1 MDWTI
6 IILLFLAG
14 VAGGIVNALAG
25 GATLITFPAM
35 LAAGLPPVI
44 ANASNAVAIAPGHL
58 MAGFADREKLP
69 RMDLQ
74 MLGLL
79 GISVLG
85 GVAGAML
92 LLALPDRLFV
102 LPVPALI
109 GFATALFAVA
119 PRIGN
124 WAEARRRGGATPS
137 SGRGMI
143 VLAAASVYGGFFGAG
158 LGVMLTAVLSLAEP
172 NDIRKV
178 KVLKNVLASCVSLA
192 AIVIFIAQGGMVHW
206 PPTLL
211 MLAGALIGGYAGG
224 ALVRVLPAGVVR
236 WFVIVSG
243 TIMTV
248 VYARKYWF

>member
-14 VAGGIVNALAG
+14 LSGGIVNALAG

-58 MAGFADREKLP
+58 MAGFADREKMP
-69 RMDLQ
+69 PMD
-74 MLGLL
+74 GRIIALL
-79 GISVLG
+79 CASMSGGII
-85 GVAGAML
+85 GALL

-109 GFATALFAVA
+109 GFATALFAFA
-119 PRIGN
+119 PRIGQ
-124 WAEARRRGGATPS
+124 WADGRRGGEEP
-137 SGRGMI
+137 SGRRDI
-143 VLAAASVYGGFFGAG
+143 VVVAAASVYGGFFGAG
-158 LGVMLTAVLSLAEP
+158 LGVMLTAVLSLTEP

-192 AIVIFIAQGGMVHW
+192 AIAIFIAQGMVQW
-206 PPTLL
+206 PQTLL

-224 ALVRVLPAGVVR
+224 ALVRVLPADVVR
-236 WFVIVSG
+236 WFVIVAG
-243 TIMTV
+243 AIMTV
-248 VYARKYWF
+248 VYAQRYWF

>member
-69 RMDLQ
+69 RMDPR

-85 GVAGAML
+85 GVAGALL

-119 PRIGN
+119 PRIGK
-124 WAEARRRGGATPS
+124 WADARRGGATPS
-137 SGRGMI
+137 SSRGMI
-143 VLAAASVYGGFFGAG
+143 VLAVASIYGGFFGAG

-172 NDIRKV
+172 NDLRKV

-192 AIVIFIAQGGMVHW
+192 AIVIFIAQGMVRW

-243 TIMTV
+243 AIMTV

>member
-14 VAGGIVNALAG
+14 LLGGIVNALAG

-35 LAAGLPPVI
+35 LAAGLPPVV

-58 MAGFADREKLP
+58 VAGFADREKMP
-69 RMDLQ
+69 PMEGRIIA
-74 MLGLL
+74 LL
-79 GISVLG
+79 CASICG
-85 GVAGAML
+85 GVVGALL

-109 GFATALFAVA
+109 GFATALFAFA
-119 PRIGN
+119 PRIGH
-124 WAEARRRGGATPS
+124 WAETRRGAERT
-137 SGRGMI
+137 SGRRSI
-143 VLAAASVYGGFFGAG
+143 VVVAAASIYGGFFGAG
-158 LGVMLTAVLSLAEP
+158 LGVILTAVLSLSEP

-192 AIVIFIAQGGMVHW
+192 TTVIFIAQGMVRW
-206 PPTLL
+206 PQTLL

-224 ALVRVLPAGVVR
+224 ALVRVLPADIVR

-243 TIMTV
+243 AIMTIA
-248 VYARKYWF
+248 YAWRYWL

>member
-137 SGRGMI
+137 SSRGMI
-143 VLAAASVYGGFFGAG
+143 VLAAASIYGGFFGAG
-158 LGVMLTAVLSLAEP
+158 LGVMLTAVLSLSEP

-192 AIVIFIAQGGMVHW
+192 AIVIFIAQGMVHW